1 MFRGLLHVGTVFVS
15 SLLLFLIQPVMGKL
29 LLPRFGGG
37 AGVWTTAM
45 LFFQAGLLFG
55 YLYAHWVSR
64 LAPPAQTAVHVSL
77 LAASCL
83 VIPVTA
89 GKTALASVGAA
100 PQWQIAV
107 LLQTS
112 IGLPYFLLAST
123 SPLVQSWRA
132 RREKDARV
140 YRLFAVSNLASLSA
154 LALYPVAIEPLL
166 TVRRQLLLWSI
177 GYGCF
182 VLLAAASALGSRS
195 NSALPRTEPPA
206 VPAAQRFLWIALAAC
221 PSVLWLAMAN
231 TLSQNVAPVP
241 LLWVLPLAVYLL
253 SLVLAFDGDRW
264 YRPAFLR
271 VALPASWLVMGY
283 GLIRQSPAIGLK
295 WQITAALLALFVC
308 CLFCHCELARRK
320 PASSGLTDFYLMV
333 ALGGALGG
341 VFVAVAAPHL
351 FDQFLEFPIG
361 VAGCVILAM
370 GLLYG
375 LNPRRVARLALVA
388 SAAMLLASQ
397 VNDWQEHTRVRRR
410 NFYGALQVSDHGSGD
425 TALHVLSSG
434 AVQHGSQFAGAVE
447 GRKATAYYGPDSGAA
462 RAIRCLEDRPLRVAL
477 IGLGAGTLAVYA
489 RAGDLYR
496 FYELNPAVIEIARSE
511 FRYLRESAGRIEV
524 VAGDGRLAL
533 ARDSGEPFDLVIL
546 DAFSGDSIPAHLLTR
561 EAFALYFARL
571 KQDGILAVHITNRY
585 VDLEGVV
592 RGPSEEAGRRVLV
605 IHSPGDPAAA
615 TNEATWVLVTANPIV
630 IARLRPVSQPPS
642 ASPRIWTDDYS
653 DLFGVLR

>member
-1 MFRGLLHVGTVFVS
+1 MFRGLLHVGTIFFS

-37 AGVWTTAM
+37 SGVWTTAM
-45 LFFQAGLLFG
+45 LFFQVGLLLG
-55 YLYAHWVSR
+55 YLYAHWMSR
-64 LAPPAQTAVHVSL
+64 MAPGAQAVIHVSL

-83 VIPVTA
+83 LMPVSVW
-89 GKTALASVGAA
+89 KTAPLSAGAA
-100 PQWQIAV
+100 PEWQIAI

-132 RREKDARV
+132 RWDKDARV
-140 YRLFAVSNLASLSA
+140 YRLFAVSNLASLAA
-154 LALYPVAIEPLL
+154 LALYPVGIEPLT

-182 VLLAAASALGSRS
+182 VLLAALTALGSRRGA
-195 NSALPRTEPPA
+195 ALPGTPPA
-206 VPAAQRFLWIALAAC
+206 AVPGAQRLLWIALAAC

-264 YRPAFLR
+264 YRAGFFR
-271 VALPASWLVMGY
+271 IALPVSWLVMGY
-283 GLIRQSPAIGLK
+283 GLLRESPAIGLK
-295 WQITAALLALFVC
+295 WQVAISLAALFVC
-308 CLFCHCELARRK
+308 CLFCHAELARRK
-320 PASSGLTDFYLMV
+320 PAGSNLTSFYLMV

-351 FDQFLEFPIG
+351 FDQFLEYPIG

-370 GLLYG
+370 ALLYRLPG
-375 LNPRRVARLALVA
+375 RRLARLAVVA
-388 SAAMLLASQ
+388 GAAVLFASQ
-397 VNDWQEHTRVRRR
+397 VNDWQEHTLMRRR
-410 NFYGALQVSDHGSGD
+410 NFYGALQVSDHGAGD
-425 TALHVLSSG
+425 TALRILSSG
-434 AVQHGSQFAGAVE
+434 AVQHGSQFAGATE
-447 GRKATAYYGPDSGAA
+447 GRRATAYYGTKSGAA

-496 FYELNPAVIEIARSE
+496 FYELNPAVIEVARRQ
-511 FRYLRESAGRIEV
+511 FRYLRESAGHIEV
-524 VAGDGRLAL
+524 VEGDGRLAL
-533 ARDSGEPFDLVIL
+533 SRDSGELFDMVVL
-546 DAFSGDSIPAHLLTR
+546 DAFSGDSIPVHLLTR

-571 KQDGILAVHITNRY
+571 KPDGIVAVHITNRY
-585 VDLEGVV
+585 ADLEGVV
-592 RGPSEEAGRRVLV
+592 RGAAESGHRRALV
-605 IHSPGDPAAA
+605 VASPGDASAA
-615 TNEATWVLVTANPIV
+615 THQAVWMLITANPV
-630 IARLRPVSQPPS
+630 AIAGLQPVSQPLS
-642 ASPRIWTDDYS
+642 AAARLWTDDYS